1 MKGKMMNVI
10 GCIIGYLYFKRFEY
24 KNKKKDRV

>member
-1 MKGKMMNVI
+1 MKGEKMMNVI

-24 KNKKKDRV
+24 KNKKR